1 MRATPPSRTRTGVG
15 ERKTPNVAS
24 GAGPSGANRGLGGT
38 TSLTVLV
45 PRKAGT
51 SRFAARGD
59 LGSQGNPRECSGPS
73 PLPCRCRPPAR
84 CRPHPALSCTPHAR
98 PRSHQWPGERG
109 PGVGQ
114 GAPHGRRRATSTA
127 LCSKK
132 KTKAGRHK
140 GFVVRGFSPCERAR
154 RVCAGCRAPA
164 LPAGPLSRRA
174 REGPAQA
181 PTSHHLPLSKEQS

>member
-114 GAPHGRRRATSTA
+114 GAPHGRRRATSMA

-132 KTKAGRHK
+132 KQKQEDTRALSS
-140 GFVVRGFSPCERAR
+140 VASLPVREH
-154 RVCAGCRAPA
+154 AGCVQG
-164 LPAGPLSRRA
+164 AGLRLCQQA
-174 REGPAQA
+174 R
-181 PTSHHLPLSKEQS
+181 

>member
-24 GAGPSGANRGLGGT
+24 GAVRGRPGPGRDHLPHS
-38 TSLTVLV
+38 
-45 PRKAGT
+45 
-51 SRFAARGD
+51 F
-59 LGSQGNPRECSGPS
+59 GSQESGDFALRSPRGFGFPGEPPRVQRALPS
-73 PLPCRCRPPAR
+73 PVQVPPAR
-84 CRPHPALSCTPHAR
+84 PLPAPPCPQLHSSRSPKKPPVAR
-98 PRSHQWPGERG
+98 GAWP
-109 PGVGQ
+109 
-114 GAPHGRRRATSTA
+114 RRRPGSPAWTA
-127 LCSKK
+127 QSDLNGAVLKK

-164 LPAGPLSRRA
+164 LPARPLSRRA

-181 PTSHHLPLSKEQS
+181 PTSHPPPA